1 MAKPVASNLQTQNLI
16 LSNCSDSD
24 IIILIAI
31 PKTDLF
37 VVSYDDIAIV
47 LFITDYLR
55 GYLYLRFRLIICY
68 QPHLDHRWKAVT
80 LTCDSAVLVHL

>member
-1 MAKPVASNLQTQNLI
+1 MAKPVASNLRTQNLI

-37 VVSYDDIAIV
+37 VVSYDDNAIV

-55 GYLYLRFRLIICY
+55 GYLYLRFRLIICTFIY

-80 LTCDSAVLVHL
+80 LTCKGHL

>member
-1 MAKPVASNLQTQNLI
+1 MAKPVASNLRTQNLI

-37 VVSYDDIAIV
+37 VVSYDDNAIV
-47 LFITDYLR
+47 LFNTDYLR
-55 GYLYLRFRLIICY
+55 GYLYPRFRLIIC
-68 QPHLDHRWKAVT
+68 T
-80 LTCDSAVLVHL
+80 LI